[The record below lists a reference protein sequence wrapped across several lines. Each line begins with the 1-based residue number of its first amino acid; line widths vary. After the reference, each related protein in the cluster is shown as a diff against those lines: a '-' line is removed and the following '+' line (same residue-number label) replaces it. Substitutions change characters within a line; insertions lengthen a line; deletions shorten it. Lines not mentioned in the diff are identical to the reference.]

1 MRKNDIGAY
10 IFISELHIEHIAC
23 PSCILERA
31 QRSFTGHPHF
41 DCPVSLIWIKRYNW
55 VYSPWDTHHWGRCS
69 TTTTNKI
76 HIKAPPIVQWQI
88 STAAR
93 LQRCFMR
100 DLNIS
105 TGTLTDST
113 SAKQNSE
120 WRNSYFP
127 RCSCTIW
134 AADLKLWLPLPALE
148 STWKVGFTSS
158 LIVGFTS
165 ISCLMPCSNS
175 SAGPTTSPLVI
186 IRTLQ
191 QADHSN
197 FQLYN
202 YLTSE
207 IEILI
212 SSRKKQIPETDLIK

>member
-1 MRKNDIGAY
+1 MTDQHCCK
-10 IFISELHIEHIAC
+10 IAKVL
-23 PSCILERA
+23 PER
-31 QRSFTGHPHF
+31 H
-41 DCPVSLIWIKRYNW
+41 
-55 VYSPWDTHHWGRCS
+55 
-69 TTTTNKI
+69 
-76 HIKAPPIVQWQI
+76 
-88 STAAR
+88 
-93 LQRCFMR
+93 
-100 DLNIS
+100 LNIS
-105 TGTLTDST
+105 TGTLTDSA
-113 SAKQNSE
+113 SAKQNGQ

-134 AADLKLWLPLPALE
+134 PADLKLWLPLPALD

-197 FQLYN
+197 FQLYDFWDRDFYGFFREKTN
-202 YLTSE
+202 TRDRSHQGKRNSGGVLGYL
-207 IEILI
+207 
-212 SSRKKQIPETDLIK
+212 QDLQVWIA